1 MKKTFLIAILAIVFA
16 AQIASANASFF
27 IGAAEI
33 SIQTNEFEKTFKLQI
48 QNIGAQVTSID
59 VLNEEN
65 QLLKSV
71 EAKKQKSFSRNFNL
85 QDLEEGEYR
94 LVFHNPT
101 QKVILPFSVCT
112 KQVLMKEEL
121 IFIHYKPIFNFKNN
135 KLDLNASNN
144 AQKPLTFKIFDED
157 NEELLAEEINQITIN
172 KRYDLSKLPVGTYHT
187 VTQIGDET
195 YHNFFEKINN

>member
-1 MKKTFLIAILAIVFA
+1 MKKTFSIILLAIVFA

-33 SIQTNEFEKTFKLQI
+33 SIQTSEFEKTFKLQI

-59 VLNEEN
+59 ILNEEN

-101 QKVILPFSVCT
+101 QKVILPFSICT
-112 KQVLMKEEL
+112 KQVLMKEDL
-121 IFIHYKPIFNFKNN
+121 IFIHYMPVFNFKNN

-144 AQKPLTFKIFDED
+144 TQKPLTFKIFDED
-157 NEELLAEEINQITIN
+157 NEELLAEERDQTTVNI
-172 KRYDLSKLPVGTYHT
+172 RYDLSQLPLGTYRT

-195 YHNFFEKINN
+195 YNHFFERK